1 MELRVINKEDVA
13 GRYTYAEMATR
24 VDQLAHML
32 QRTLGIQAGD
42 VVGTMAWNTYRHM
55 EAWCAPSSN

>member
-1 MELRVINKEDVA
+1 
-13 GRYTYAEMATR
+13 MATR

-32 QRTLGIQAGD
+32 VRELGIQAGD

-55 EAWCAPSSN
+55 EAWCVPSLL